1 MGFSRTQTS
10 ITAQLPAAIPSTASI
25 VSGTK
30 SSPQICMDNQEL
42 QSYFPSY
49 LVLHRCQV
57 ERKHVPGASRQQ
69 EETVWPFNAAVAHSP
84 LTVSIVTIKA
94 RWLLWLPLCPPQE
107 LTANF
112 RPQWCDNECTASSS
126 SNQGCS
132 DPANLY
138 LRWRQ
143 RSKCSTTEGGNCNLI
158 TINYVA

>member
-10 ITAQLPAAIPSTASI
+10 ITAQLPAAIPSIASI

-30 SSPQICMDNQEL
+30 LSHQICMENQEL
-42 QSYFPSY
+42 KYNFPSY

-57 ERKHVPGASRQQ
+57 ERKHVPRASRQQ
-69 EETVWPFNAAVAHSP
+69 EEPVWPLNTAVAHSL

-94 RWLLWLPLCPPQE
+94 QWLLWLPLCPPRE

-112 RPQWCDNECTASSS
+112 RPQWCDNECTVSSS
-126 SNQGCS
+126 SNQGCG

-143 RSKCSTTEGGNCNLI
+143 RSKCSTTEGGKCNLI
-158 TINYVA
+158 TINHVA